1 MTLWTGRVLTA
12 IPVLFLTFDAVLKL
26 AKLDVVVESF
36 EELGWSPDVARPI
49 GVLLLA
55 CLVVHLVPRTAV
67 IGAVLLTG
75 YLGGAIATH
84 LRLGDRLLSH
94 TLFPV
99 YVAALVWGGL
109 YLRDGRVKA
118 LVSVVS
124 KGEKQS

>member
-12 IPVLFLTFDAVLKL
+12 IPVLFLTFDAVIKL

-67 IGAVLLTG
+67 IG
-75 YLGGAIATH
+75 
-84 LRLGDRLLSH
+84 
-94 TLFPV
+94 PV

-118 LVSVVS
+118 LASVVS